1 MTFLHAA
8 ITISDDY
15 DPLTDAALGNP
26 NDTADDEPTARRGRD
41 REDSP
46 DGDDRGRDRRE
57 VKGGGHGDR
66 SRSRSPRR
74 DAANGSHAT
83 ATAGNT
89 TVVKC
94 RGLPYS
100 ASEKD
105 IRDFFEGCVIE
116 RDGMFLASL
125 TLECQHVIRK

>member
-1 MTFLHAA
+1 MDPA

-15 DPLTDAALGNP
+15 DPLNDAALANP
-26 NDTADDEPTARRGRD
+26 YETREDEPSGRRGRD

-57 VKGGGHGDR
+57 SKGQGLDR

-74 DAANGSHAT
+74 ADVANGSCQDSRSD
-83 ATAGNT
+83 T

-100 ASEKD
+100 ASERD
-105 IRDFFEGCVIE
+105 IRDFFEGCAIE
-116 RDGMFLASL
+116 RDGRLMAVCWDLSFQRA
-125 TLECQHVIRK
+125 